1 LKKKKKILILGG
13 SGLLGL
19 NFIQKFDTNY
29 EILASYYHHKPNFLQ
44 YKNTRFVKLSINKT
58 FKEFEKLIFI
68 FKPDYVFNFLAIS
81 EIEKCEKY
89 KNKCKKL
96 IFDGFKKAL
105 KISKKYNCKFVHMS
119 TDTVYNEENKN
130 NLETSKLGYKNYYTY
145 LKILCEKHLA
155 KNYSNYLILRG
166 RFFGYS
172 LTQKNFFEQILQKL
186 KKNQKIVCYDDMF
199 STPLNV
205 VNFCENLK
213 TLLEKNKKGIFN
225 ISSNKKISRYKF
237 AILVSQIFDLN
248 SRLIIKKKYFLNNSL
263 TKKNLDTSINNSKI
277 RKINGI
283 KIETL
288 RKSLTNLKNEK

>member
-1 LKKKKKILILGG
+1 MEKKKKILILGG

-19 NFIQKFDTNY
+19 NFIQKFDLNY
-29 EILASYYHHKPNFLQ
+29 EILASYNLHKPNFLQ
-44 YKNTRFVKLSINKT
+44 YKNTRFVKLSISKN
-58 FKEFEKLIFI
+58 FKKLEKLVFN

-89 KNKCKKL
+89 KKKCKKV
-96 IFDGFKKAL
+96 IFDSFKKAL

-119 TDTVYNEENKN
+119 TDAVYNEENKN

-172 LTQKNFFEQILQKL
+172 LTKKNFFEQILHKL
-186 KKNQKIVCYDDMF
+186 KKNQKIVCYDNMF

-213 TLLEKNKKGIFN
+213 ILLEKNKKGIFN
-225 ISSNKKISRYKF
+225 LSSNKKVSRYKF
-237 AILVSQIFDLN
+237 AILVSKIFNLN
-248 SRLIIKKKYFLNNSL
+248 SKLIIKKKYFLNNST
-263 TKKNLDTSINNSKI
+263 TKKNFDTSINNSKI
-277 RKINGI
+277 KKINGI

-288 RKSLTNLKNEK
+288 RKSLISLKNEK

>member
-1 LKKKKKILILGG
+1 MKKKKKILILGG

-19 NFIQKFDTNY
+19 NFIQRFETNY
-29 EILASYYHHKPNFLQ
+29 EILASYNRHKPNFLQ

-58 FKEFEKLIFI
+58 FKKLEKLVFN

-89 KNKCKKL
+89 KKNCKKV
-96 IFDGFKKAL
+96 IFDSFKKAL
-105 KISKKYNCKFVHMS
+105 KISKKYNCKFIHMS

-145 LKILCEKHLA
+145 LKITCEKYLTN
-155 KNYSNYLILRG
+155 NYSNYLILRG

-172 LTQKNFFEQILQKL
+172 LTKKNFLEQILHKL
-186 KKNQKIVCYDDMF
+186 KNNQKIVCYENMY

-213 TLLEKNKKGIFN
+213 ILLEQNKKGIFN

-237 AILVSQIFDLN
+237 AILVSQIFNLN
-248 SRLIIKKKYFLNNSL
+248 SKLIIKKKYFPNNNL
-263 TKKNLDTSINNSKI
+263 TKKNLDTSIDNCKI
-277 RKINGI
+277 KKVKGI

-288 RKSLTNLKNEK
+288 RKSLINLKNEK

>member
-1 LKKKKKILILGG
+1 MILGG

-19 NFIQKFDTNY
+19 NFIKRFDKDY
-29 EILASYYHHKPNFLQ
+29 KILASYNHHKPNFLQ
-44 YKNTRFVKLSINKT
+44 CKNTCFVRLNINKT
-58 FKEFEKLIFI
+58 LKKLEKLFLN

-89 KNKCKKL
+89 KNKCKKV

-119 TDTVYNEENKN
+119 TDTVYNEENKK

-172 LTQKNFFEQILQKL
+172 LTKKNFFEQILHKL
-186 KKNQKIVCYDDMF
+186 KKNQKIVCYDNMF

-213 TLLEKNKKGIFN
+213 ILLEKNKKGIFN
-225 ISSNKKISRYKF
+225 ISSNKKVSRYKF
-237 AILVSQIFDLN
+237 AILVSKIFNLN
-248 SRLIIKKKYFLNNSL
+248 SKLIIKKKYFLNNST
-263 TKKNLDTSINNSKI
+263 TKKNFDTSINNSKI
-277 RKINGI
+277 KKINGI

-288 RKSLTNLKNEK
+288 TKSLINLKNEK

>member
-1 LKKKKKILILGG
+1 MILGG

-19 NFIQKFDTNY
+19 NFIHRFDANY
-29 EILASYYHHKPNFLQ
+29 EILASYNHHKPNFLK

-58 FKEFEKLIFI
+58 FKKLEKLVFN

-89 KNKCKKL
+89 KKKCKKV
-96 IFDGFKKAL
+96 IFDSFKKTL

-172 LTQKNFFEQILQKL
+172 LTKKNFFEQILQKL
-186 KKNQKIVCYDDMF
+186 KKNQKIVCYENMF

-225 ISSNKKISRYKF
+225 IASNKKISRYKF

-277 RKINGI
+277 KKINGI